1 MKKILIPTNLT
12 NESLGLIKH
21 GLQILKGETCQIV
34 LLHVI
39 PLPDSI
45 TELLTLSRDE
55 EKLEEKNIAF
65 FKTVERIK
73 KAYAIEISSLEVV
86 HLYGDSPLKIQNYI
100 ESNNIDLILCPVVTT
115 KTLANAQKD
124 RFSDMFSDAS
134 CPILYIPDSVE
145 NNQFRKIAYVLDP
158 DDKYT
163 LLLDDFLLT
172 LTNAEGCYLTFLV
185 VFKPG
190 TNMEKL
196 EYIIN
201 RVYFNEKLKDVN
213 CSVHLLQENDF
224 TGGVYT
230 FIEEFK
236 VDLLVTGK
244 KKHFLGNIF
253 TRKRISSEI
262 AKHTLIPFLTII

>member
-1 MKKILIPTNLT
+1 MIPTDLT
-12 NESLGLIKH
+12 NESLGLIKF
-21 GLQILKGETCQIV
+21 GLQVLKGEACQII

-45 TELLTLSRDE
+45 TELLMLSRDE
-55 EKLEEKNIAF
+55 EKLEKVNTAF
-65 FKTVERIK
+65 YKAIERIK
-73 KAYAIEISSLEVV
+73 KSYVVEIISLDVV
-86 HLYGDSPLKIQNYI
+86 HLYGDSPIKIQNYI
-100 ESNNIDLILCPVVTT
+100 DANNIDLVLCPVTAS
-115 KTLANAQKD
+115 KPSAGNEKEKL
-124 RFSDMFSDAS
+124 RELFSDVT
-134 CPILYIPDSVE
+134 CPILYIPDNIE
-145 NNQFRKIAYVLDP
+145 NNQFRKVAYVLDP
-158 DDKYT
+158 DDKHS
-163 LLLDDFLLT
+163 LLLDEFLLT
-172 LTNAEGCYLTFLV
+172 LTSSSDYYITFLV

-201 RVYFNEKLKDVN
+201 RVYFNEKLKNMN

-253 TRKRISSEI
+253 TRKRISSEV
-262 AKHTLIPFLTII
+262 AKHTKIPFLTIV